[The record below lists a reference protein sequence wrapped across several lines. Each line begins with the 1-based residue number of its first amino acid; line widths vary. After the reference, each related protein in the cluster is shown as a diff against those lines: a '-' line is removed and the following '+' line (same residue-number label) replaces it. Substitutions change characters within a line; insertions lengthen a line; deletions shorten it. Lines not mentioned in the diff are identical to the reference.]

1 MAEGTTS
8 SFPGWSELR
17 AWEQVAVTPRRV
29 ESLDRWAEAALRR
42 GATMLVLRLSPAPS
56 VDALW
61 AWAER
66 WRDVRWLWHSRSGAG
81 FYGYGKHFTATEN
94 PPAARPHPNYLFG
107 RSCHNLLELE
117 EAQTWADYA
126 WLGPFYPTAS
136 HPDQAPLPIALLGE
150 AIARFPNL
158 PIIAIGGFTS
168 AERIER
174 ARALGARGFASI
186 QYFLM

>member
-1 MAEGTTS
+1 MAEGITS
-8 SFPGWSELR
+8 SFPGRGELHP
-17 AWEQVAVTPRRV
+17 WEQVAVTPWRV
-29 ESLDRWAEAALRR
+29 ASLDRWAEEALRR

-56 VDALW
+56 VDELW

-66 WRDVRWLWHSRSGAG
+66 WKDVRWLWHSRSGPG
-81 FYGYGKHFTATEN
+81 FYGHGKHFTATEN
-94 PPAARPHPNYLFG
+94 PPAARPYPVYLLG

-117 EAQTWADYA
+117 GTQTWADYA

-136 HPDQAPLPIALLGE
+136 HPDQMPLPIALLGE
-150 AIARFPNL
+150 AIARFPDL

-186 QYFLM
+186 QYFL